1 MSGPMM
7 APMFL
12 ASTAISAVGQMRA
25 GAAKQEM
32 YDSQAAD
39 ELMKGRAQAIA
50 YKKQGAD
57 VLRNLNENL
66 AAIIARSSA
75 GGVDPTSGS
84 AATTYMFGMSEAA
97 REKYQAQDNAIAA
110 KGQSVIQ
117 AHQYEVAGNNAQS
130 AANYNALGTI
140 MSGAFMFGRL

>member
-7 APMFL
+7 APLFL
-12 ASTAISAVGQMRA
+12 ASTAMSAIGQMRA
-25 GAAKQEM
+25 GEAREDM
-32 YDSQAAD
+32 YDAQAAD
-39 ELMKGRAQAIA
+39 ALMKGRSQAIA
-50 YKKQGAD
+50 YKQQGAD

-97 REKYQAQDNAIAA
+97 REKFQAQDNAIAA

-117 AHQYEVAGNNAQS
+117 AHQYEVAGNNARS
-130 AANYNALGTI
+130 AANWNAAGTL